1 MLACSII
8 QTVTPYA
15 SDDIYWQNKI
25 TSKIMAITQRLQFGK
40 PLPIVKLLSVFQ
52 RFPVIVNKEE
62 NSKKQTCFYNLSE
75 VVLQFKS

>member
-1 MLACSII
+1 
-8 QTVTPYA
+8 
-15 SDDIYWQNKI
+15 
-25 TSKIMAITQRLQFGK
+25 MAITLRLQFGK

>member
-1 MLACSII
+1 
-8 QTVTPYA
+8 
-15 SDDIYWQNKI
+15 
-25 TSKIMAITQRLQFGK
+25 MAITQRLQCGK

-52 RFPVIVNKEE
+52 HFPIIVNKEE

>member
-1 MLACSII
+1 
-8 QTVTPYA
+8 
-15 SDDIYWQNKI
+15 
-25 TSKIMAITQRLQFGK
+25 MAITQRLQFGK

-52 RFPVIVNKEE
+52 HFPIIVNKEK